1 MIYMEVIMK
10 KFKIFLAIIACLL
23 IVPFTVFAEGDTDSA
38 SNNEDSKKV
47 KLYFFHGDGFPHCA
61 EA

>member
-1 MIYMEVIMK
+1 MK

-38 SNNEDSKKV
+38 SNN
-47 KLYFFHGDGFPHCA
+47 
-61 EA
+61 